1 MMNSHS
7 KVRDFVV
14 GIDYDSIEEDKGHMT
29 IRRKVPITELVKEI
43 ESILLN
49 GSRFPQFPAEANPS
63 VTYAWDMSNPENGD
77 VYHEIMLELEKNNRM
92 EVIY

>member
-1 MMNSHS
+1 MNCPS
-7 KVRDFVV
+7 KTRDFVV
-14 GIDYDSIEEDKGHMT
+14 GLDYDSIDEDRGHMT
-29 IRRKVPITELVKEI
+29 IRRKVTIEELVEEI
-43 ESILLN
+43 KSIILN